1 MVQGSPF
8 WRVYSLKN
16 TIINTSYAEED
27 LFVVL
32 NLHAVS
38 WKMFWEFQIHLQCS
52 YITYVKISSE
62 TQSWNLFGDFKN
74 LTFVEHGGGG
84 KKQQKNPYHPSG
96 CALITE
102 LPLW

>member
-38 WKMFWEFQIHLQCS
+38 WKMF
-52 YITYVKISSE
+52 
-62 TQSWNLFGDFKN
+62 
-74 LTFVEHGGGG
+74 
-84 KKQQKNPYHPSG
+84 
-96 CALITE
+96 
-102 LPLW
+102 